1 MEFYLPCELLLE
13 IVSYLDAFSL
23 LQVAQVN
30 KYWNAIASSDILW
43 KKLCVKRWL
52 FCDSVTLQLL
62 GTETW
67 KQFFVYKT
75 WQEHTKSRAKPED
88 FTYKEIWVESG
99 IWGAACYLS
108 GHGLTKHREE
118 RSVICMVS
126 SKTKISTWDIHEGVM
141 TWESPEQPTYIK
153 MLTTLPEMH
162 IAVTEDIDH
171 TIKLWDC
178 HNRDALATN
187 KLLFPCVSLKAV
199 FTKDGPIVL
208 VTDSEGF
215 LYIFRIPNLHL
226 ISKVQVF
233 QFGIDELYFSPQ
245 KKWVF
250 LNKRHPHMLPKVYL
264 LSSLLRTSEFSAPV
278 STSLSFSLCRRAFW
292 TPRREDRI
300 TLMSRCGPKKV
311 TKFAT
316 FDMKLEEMDNQI
328 IVKGHL
334 VASFAFQGYEGN
346 PEWMGVSDKNV
357 IVCSTVSSLLL
368 FSMEG
373 CYLQRFQYYPEEIL
387 SLWVDPVYVIVTF
400 IVGSLEVYTWEE
412 RSLLL
417 RRCYRLPNRRHWAV
431 PCIYDKTSCDDVS
444 IIRMMING
452 HTPNYLMAYTLNI
465 GSS

>member
-1 MEFYLPCELLLE
+1 MATPESGQL
-13 IVSYLDAFSL
+13 
-23 LQVAQVN
+23 
-30 KYWNAIASSDILW
+30 
-43 KKLCVKRWL
+43 VKGEVR
-52 FCDSVTLQLL
+52 LL
-62 GTETW
+62 GRVTGE
-67 KQFFVYKT
+67 
-75 WQEHTKSRAKPED
+75 A
-88 FTYKEIWVESG
+88 
-99 IWGAACYLS
+99 
-108 GHGLTKHREE
+108 
-118 RSVICMVS
+118 
-126 SKTKISTWDIHEGVM
+126 GVM

-162 IAVTEDIDH
+162 IAVTVDIDH

-187 KLLFPCVSLKAV
+187 KLLFPCQTVKAV

-208 VTDSEGF
+208 AGDIAGD

-226 ISKVQVF
+226 ISKVRVF
-233 QFGIDELYFSPQ
+233 QYGINKIYCSPQ

-250 LNKRHPHMLPKVYL
+250 LSKKDQHMLPKVYL

-292 TPRREDRI
+292 TTRREDRI

-334 VASFAFQGYEGN
+334 VASFELQAYS
-346 PEWMGVSDKNV
+346 PEWMGVSYKNV

-373 CYLQRFQYYPEEIL
+373 CHLQRFQYYPEKIL
-387 SLWVDPVYVIVTF
+387 RLWVDPVYVIVTF
-400 IVGSLEVYTWEE
+400 IHGSLEVYTWEE

-417 RRCYRLPNRRHWAV
+417 RRCYWLPNRRLLPTQCA
-431 PCIYDKTSCDDVS
+431 YYQTLCDDVS
-444 IIRMMING
+444 IIRMMTNV
-452 HTPNYLMAYTLNI
+452 PDPSFLMAYTLRI
-465 GSS
+465 CS